1 VNVNLQE
8 LINQPGAGKANAA
21 LKKEGLWDEWDEWAG
36 MKEKE
41 WDVTVSGVIYK
52 TKKYEVT
59 ARCEEEAMEKAEEMA
74 CSDFDDDINAEE
86 AIECN

>member
-1 VNVNLQE
+1 VTVNLHD
-8 LINQPGAGKANAA
+8 LINQRGAGKANA
-21 LKKEGLWDEWDEWAG
+21 LLQKEGLWDEWAG

-41 WDVTVSGVIYK
+41 WDVTVSGVIYE

-74 CSDFDDDINAEE
+74 SSDFDDDINAEE